1 MNIALFDFDG
11 TITKKDTLFD
21 FIIFAV
27 GYKTFI
33 IKLISLVPFL
43 ILYTL
48 KIIPNWYAK
57 EKLLAAYFKGWELKN
72 FDTISHKYAQER
84 ISSITKEEAIKAIEK
99 HKANGDLI
107 VVVTASC
114 QNWVKPWCDE
124 HKVDC
129 VATRLEIKN
138 GKLTGRF
145 DGKNCY
151 GKEKVNRIKEKY
163 NLSNY
168 KKIYAYGDSKGDRE
182 MLELA
187 DVKFYK
193 WHNISIFKVYN
204 GQN

>member
-33 IKLISLVPFL
+33 IKLISLVPLL

-72 FDTISHKYAQER
+72 FDTIAHKYAQER

-124 HKVDC
+124 YKIDC
-129 VATRLEIKN
+129 IATRLEIKN

-168 KKIYAYGDSKGDRE
+168 KKIYAYGNSKGDKE
-182 MLELA
+182 MLDLA
-187 DVKFYK
+187 QVRVYK
-193 WHNISIFKVYN
+193 WVTL
-204 GQN
+204 

>member
-33 IKLISLVPFL
+33 IKLISLVPLL

-72 FDTISHKYAQER
+72 FDTIAHKYAQER

-99 HKANGDLI
+99 HKVNGDLI

-124 HKVDC
+124 HKIDC

-168 KKIYAYGDSKGDRE
+168 KKIYAYGNSKGDKE
-182 MLELA
+182 MLDLA
-187 DVKFYK
+187 QVRVYK
-193 WHNISIFKVYN
+193 WVTL
-204 GQN
+204 

>member
-21 FIIFAV
+21 FVIFAV

-33 IKLISLVPFL
+33 IKLISLAPLL

-72 FDTISHKYAQER
+72 FDTIAHKYAQER
-84 ISSITKEEAIKAIEK
+84 IPQIMKKEAIKAIEK

-124 HKVDC
+124 YKIDC
-129 VATRLEIKN
+129 IATRLEIKN

-151 GKEKVNRIKEKY
+151 GKEKVNRINEKY
-163 NLSNY
+163 NLGNY

-187 DVKFYK
+187 DEKYYK
-193 WHNISIFKVYN
+193 KCTIP
-204 GQN
+204 